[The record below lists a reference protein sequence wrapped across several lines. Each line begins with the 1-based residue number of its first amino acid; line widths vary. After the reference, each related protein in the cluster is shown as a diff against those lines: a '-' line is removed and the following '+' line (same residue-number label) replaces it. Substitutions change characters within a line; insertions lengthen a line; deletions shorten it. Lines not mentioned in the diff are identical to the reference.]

1 MARSRLP
8 HVRPARIRRLEPVA
22 RSRSRAGRRRFAA
35 LFAALVAA
43 GSRDIRD
50 ARAQTLPNAGTI
62 LREQQQQTPV
72 PPPPSDL
79 RLNVTPTPVTPQ
91 EPAPGG
97 IRFEVKGFAFSG
109 NTIFSSAQLLDA
121 VRPLI
126 GPNRSLDDLDNAA
139 DRISAFYRQHGY
151 LVARGTV
158 PPQQIDH
165 GIVRIAVSEGHYGRI
180 GLDNR
185 SRTRD
190 AVLERFLTPLHSGD
204 VIDEHALT
212 RATLLAQD
220 AAGATGANA
229 TIAPGLLPGTSDL
242 TLQMPLAPALSG
254 SVQADNFGQT
264 TTGTARLIGALQWN
278 NPLGI
283 GDQLGAR
290 LLGSIT
296 GQFYGNLGYTVP
308 LGGSGLSWG
317 AGYTRSTYSVG
328 GQFDDL
334 DAYGSANVW
343 STFLSYALLRAPAAN
358 VYATLGYDHKLLS
371 DHLGAFDSV
380 DDKNSDVAR
389 LALSGNL
396 TLEKSITTFDLGAQ
410 HGNLRFKSPQ
420 PGQAAS
426 QIAGSFSKFVFALT
440 HTQVLGAQANGTQLY
455 FSLNGQASSRNLD
468 SSEQISLGGPYAVRA
483 YATGD
488 APVDEAYIASLELR
502 QGVPQTL
509 VPVRVTLSAFVD
521 TADGK
526 VVAHPVV
533 PGSNHVRLSGLG
545 IGASVAAPHDLLLSM
560 SWAHTLGY
568 VPATLG
574 TGHANRFWVA
584 LTKSF

>member
-1 MARSRLP
+1 VP
-8 HVRPARIRRLEPVA
+8 PNRPAARRL
-22 RSRSRAGRRRFAA
+22 AA
-35 LFAALVAA
+35 LCAALVAA
-43 GSRDIRD
+43 CARDMRD
-50 ARAQTLPNAGTI
+50 ARAQGLPNAGTI
-62 LREQQQQTPV
+62 LREQQQQTPAPV
-72 PPPPSDL
+72 PPSDF
-79 RLNVTPTPVTPQ
+79 RLNVTPAPGPPSA
-91 EPAPGG
+91 PAPGG
-97 IRFEVKGFAFSG
+97 IRFEVKGFEFNG
-109 NTIFSSAQLLDA
+109 NTVFSSAELLDV
-121 VRPLI
+121 VRPAI
-126 GPNRSLDDLDNAA
+126 GPDRSLDDLESAA
-139 DRISAFYRQHGY
+139 DRISAFYRQRGY
-151 LVARGTV
+151 LVARGYV
-158 PPQQIDH
+158 PPQQIEH
-165 GIVRIAVSEGHYGRI
+165 GIVRITVSEGRYGRVGI
-180 GLDNR
+180 DNR

-190 AVLERFLTPLHSGD
+190 AVLERFLSPLHAGK

-220 AAGATGANA
+220 AAGTTGANA
-229 TIAPGLLPGTSDL
+229 TIAPGLLPGTSDM
-242 TLQMPLAPALSG
+242 TLQMPKARPLSG
-254 SVQADNFGQT
+254 SLQADNYGQT
-264 TTGTARLIGALQWN
+264 TTGAARLIGALQWN

-290 LLGSIT
+290 LLGSFT
-296 GQFYGNLGYTVP
+296 GQFYGNVGYTAP
-308 LGGSGLSWG
+308 LGGSGLAWG

-358 VYATLGYDHKLLS
+358 VYTTLGYDHKLLS

-380 DDKNSDVAR
+380 DDKNSDVVR

-396 TLEKSITTFDLGAQ
+396 TLEKSITTFDTGVQ
-410 HGNLRFKSPQ
+410 QGNLRFKSPQ
-420 PGQAAS
+420 PAQVAS
-426 QIAGSFSKFVFALT
+426 QIAGSFTKFVFALT
-440 HTQVLGAQANGTQLY
+440 HTQVLGRQSNGTQLY
-455 FSLNGQASSRNLD
+455 FSLNAQASSRNLD

-488 APVDEAYIASLELR
+488 APVDEAYIATLEVR
-502 QGVPQTL
+502 QTVKQSL
-509 VPVRVTLSAFVD
+509 VPVLVTLSGFAD

-533 PGSNHVRLSGLG
+533 PGSNHVRLSG
-545 IGASVAAPHDLLLSM
+545 IGVGATFAGPHDFLLSM

>member
-1 MARSRLP
+1 MRRSRP
-8 HVRPARIRRLEPVA
+8 PARYSRTASRRLI
-22 RSRSRAGRRRFAA
+22 A
-35 LFAALVAA
+35 LFAALAA
-43 GSRDIRD
+43 ASARDVRD
-50 ARAQTLPNAGTI
+50 ARAQTLPNAGSI
-62 LREQQQQTPV
+62 LREQQQQTPA

-79 RLNVTPTPVTPQ
+79 RLNVTPAP
-91 EPAPGG
+91 EPPAASAPGG
-97 IRFEVKGFAFSG
+97 IRFAVKGFEFTG
-109 NTIFSSAQLLDA
+109 NTIFPAAELLDA
-121 VRPLI
+121 VRPVI
-126 GPNRSLDDLDNAA
+126 GPDRSLDDLEGAA
-139 DRISAFYRQHGY
+139 DRVSAYYRRRGY
-151 LVARGTV
+151 LVARAWV
-158 PPQQIDH
+158 PPQQIDD
-165 GIVRIAVSEGHYGRI
+165 GVVRIAVSEGRYGRI
-180 GLDNR
+180 DIDNQ

-190 AVLERFLTPLHSGD
+190 AVVAGFLGSLHAGD

-220 AAGATGANA
+220 AAGTTGANA
-229 TIAPGLLPGTSDL
+229 TISPGVLPGTSNM
-242 TLQMPLAPALSG
+242 TLQMPKARPLSG
-254 SVQADNFGQT
+254 SVQADNYGQT

-283 GDQLGAR
+283 GDQLVAR

-308 LGGSGLSWG
+308 LGGSGLAWG
-317 AGYTRSTYSVG
+317 VGYTRSTYSVG

-343 STFLSYALLRAPAAN
+343 STFVSYALLRSPAAN

-380 DDKNSDVAR
+380 DDKSSDVGR

-396 TLEKSITTFDLGAQ
+396 TLEQSITTFDTSIQ
-410 HGNLRFKSPQ
+410 QGNLRFKSPQ
-420 PGQAAS
+420 VEQAAA
-426 QIAGSFSKFVFALT
+426 QIAGSFTKFVFALT
-440 HTQVLGAQANGTQLY
+440 HTQVIGDQANGTQLY
-455 FSLNGQASSRNLD
+455 FSLNGQAASRNLD

-488 APVDEAYIASLELR
+488 APVDEAYVATFEVR
-502 QGVPQTL
+502 QALKQSL
-509 VPVRVTLSAFVD
+509 VPVLVTLTGFVD

-526 VVAHPVV
+526 IAAHPVV

-545 IGASVAAPHDLLLSM
+545 VGASFAAPHDFLLSM
-560 SWAHTLGY
+560 SYAHTLGY

>member
-1 MARSRLP
+1 M
-8 HVRPARIRRLEPVA
+8 H
-22 RSRSRAGRRRFAA
+22 
-35 LFAALVAA
+35 
-43 GSRDIRD
+43 D
-50 ARAQTLPNAGTI
+50 ARAQAIAQVAQVAPALPNAGSI

-79 RLNVTPTPVTPQ
+79 RLNVTPAPQ
-91 EPAPGG
+91 PPSAAAPGG
-97 IRFEVKGFAFSG
+97 IRFEVKGFEFTG
-109 NTIFSSAQLLDA
+109 NTIFPAAELLDA
-121 VRPLI
+121 ARTLI
-126 GPNRSLDDLDNAA
+126 GPDRSLDDLESAA
-139 DRISAFYRQHGY
+139 DRVSAYYRRHGY
-151 LVARGTV
+151 LVARAYV
-158 PPQQIDH
+158 PPQQIDG
-165 GIVRIAVSEGHYGRI
+165 GIVRIAVSEGRYGRI
-180 GLDNR
+180 GIDNR

-190 AVLERFLTPLHSGD
+190 SVVTRFLGALHPGD
-204 VIDEHALT
+204 VIDESALT

-220 AAGATGANA
+220 AAGTTGANA
-229 TIAPGLLPGTSDL
+229 TISPGLLPGTSDM
-242 TLQMPLAPALSG
+242 TLQVPAARALSG
-254 SVQADNFGQT
+254 SVQADNYGQA

-296 GQFYGNLGYTVP
+296 GQFYGNIGYTVP
-308 LGGSGLSWG
+308 VGGSGLAWG
-317 AGYTRSTYSVG
+317 VGYTRSTYSVG
-328 GQFDDL
+328 GQFDEL

-343 STFLSYALLRAPAAN
+343 STFVSYPLLRSPAAN
-358 VYATLGYDHKLLS
+358 LYATAGFDHKLLS

-380 DDKNSDVAR
+380 SDKNSDVGR

-396 TLEKSITTFDLGAQ
+396 TLEKSITTFETSIQ
-410 HGNLRFKSPQ
+410 QGNLRFKSPQ
-420 PGQAAS
+420 AEQIAA
-426 QIAGSFSKFVFALT
+426 QIAGSFTKFVFAMT
-440 HTQVLGAQANGTQLY
+440 HTQVIGAQSNGTQLY
-455 FSLNGQASSRNLD
+455 FSLTGQASSRNLD

-488 APVDEAYIASLELR
+488 APVDEAYIATFEVRQTLR
-502 QGVPQTL
+502 QSL
-509 VPVRVTLSAFVD
+509 VPVLITLTGFID

-526 VVAHPVV
+526 VVAHPVA

-545 IGASVAAPHDLLLSM
+545 VGATFAAPHDVLLSM
-560 SWAHTLGY
+560 SYAHTLGY